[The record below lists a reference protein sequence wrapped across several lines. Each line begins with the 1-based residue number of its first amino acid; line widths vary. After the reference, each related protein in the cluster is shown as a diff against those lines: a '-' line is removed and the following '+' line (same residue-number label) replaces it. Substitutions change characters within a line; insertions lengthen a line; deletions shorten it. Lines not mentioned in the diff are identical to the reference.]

1 MQAWSRN
8 LKQKNKTV
16 GFVPTMG
23 ALHEGH
29 LSLVRRS
36 KKENDFTVVSIFVNP
51 IQFGP
56 NEDFQQYP
64 REIEGDLQKLSLLDV
79 DAVFS
84 PDAKEMYPEGFSTS
98 VHIGRIGEILCGAS
112 RPGHFNGVATVITK
126 LFNIAMPDS
135 AYFGQ
140 KDFQQTEVIKKLV
153 REMNFPID
161 IIVCPTQR
169 EPDGLAMSSRNSY
182 LISEERKAAAVLY
195 KTLKHGEELI
205 VTKGLKDALHIKN
218 ELMRLVNAEPRAHI
232 EYVEIVTAGQLEK
245 VEKIVLPVAICIA
258 VKIGKTR
265 LIDNVIIEKNI

>member
-8 LKQKNKTV
+8 LKHKNKTV

-64 REIEGDLQKLSLLDV
+64 REIEGDLQKLSLLGV